1 MRGER
6 VRVAQ
11 EPEAVHAPGQAQVR
25 ARVRVRGAPD
35 PKPNSDPNPDA
46 LGVER
51 CDASELERE
60 RIVPRA
66 GEDAAQMPLGGE
78 IFSGRR
84 RVRSARQRELD
95 VAATVPPHHLVRVR
109 VTVRVR
115 VRVTVR
121 VRVRVRVGV
130 RVGGGVRVTSKPAAQ
145 PGPGPMAKVSR
156 RPPGGG

>member
-1 MRGER
+1 MRREG

-11 EPEAVHAPGQAQVR
+11 EPQAVHTPGQGQVR
-25 ARVRVRGAPD
+25 ARVRVGGAPN

-66 GEDAAQMPLGGE
+66 GEGGAQMPLGRE
-78 IFSGRR
+78 IFSGRL
-84 RVRSARQRELD
+84 RVRSARQRELN
-95 VAATVPPHHLVRVR
+95 VAATVSPHHLVRLR

-121 VRVRVRVGV
+121 VRV
-130 RVGGGVRVTSKPAAQ
+130 S
-145 PGPGPMAKVSR
+145 
-156 RPPGGG
+156 

>member
-1 MRGER
+1 MRREG

-11 EPEAVHAPGQAQVR
+11 EPQAVHTPGQGQVR

-66 GEDAAQMPLGGE
+66 GEDAAQMPLGRE
-78 IFSGRR
+78 IFSGRL
-84 RVRSARQRELD
+84 RVRSARQRELN
-95 VAATVPPHHLVRVR
+95 VAATVSPHHLVRFR
-109 VTVRVR
+109 VSSLTRTRCIPDPNPNPNPNQCVAMHPQLPQLAETADGFGQR
-115 VRVTVR
+115 
-121 VRVRVRVGV
+121 GE
-130 RVGGGVRVTSKPAAQ
+130 PIAL
-145 PGPGPMAKVSR
+145 
-156 RPPGGG
+156 